1 MDIGSFNGRKGV
13 CRNCGQR
20 GHWAAE
26 CPKRGKNG
34 QGGEGEDGK
43 GQGKKGKLDRG
54 KTDDGKGRGK
64 GGKHARHM
72 KGIAITVGN
81 GVTWK
86 RIVSQKPRPR
96 VAKAEVLAV
105 SMNPRQ
111 VDQKTLQLAD
121 LVGARLETNVMTGS
135 GTIIAK

>member
-1 MDIGSFNGRKGV
+1 MDIGRTNGQKGV

-20 GHWAAE
+20 GQWAAE

-81 GVTWK
+81 G
-86 RIVSQKPRPR
+86 
-96 VAKAEVLAV
+96 
-105 SMNPRQ
+105 
-111 VDQKTLQLAD
+111 
-121 LVGARLETNVMTGS
+121 
-135 GTIIAK
+135 GT